1 MDLTTC
7 QHNAHFFTLVLT
19 PSSQQEEG
27 ALEGGGAD
35 GQLGGHEGSQ
45 GERAHSKEPEA
56 GGLQSQGELIA
67 RPSGV
72 GLEQSWQVWL
82 GEQVHSRQVV
92 EVPIISQAE
101 ELVFYSKGA
110 WKV

>member
-1 MDLTTC
+1 M
-7 QHNAHFFTLVLT
+7 
-19 PSSQQEEG
+19 
-27 ALEGGGAD
+27 EGGGAD
-35 GQLGGHEGSQ
+35 GQLGEHHRGQ
-45 GERAHSKEPEA
+45 GEREHSKGPEA
-56 GGLQSQGELIA
+56 GGRESQGELIA

-92 EVPIISQAE
+92 EVPIVSQAE